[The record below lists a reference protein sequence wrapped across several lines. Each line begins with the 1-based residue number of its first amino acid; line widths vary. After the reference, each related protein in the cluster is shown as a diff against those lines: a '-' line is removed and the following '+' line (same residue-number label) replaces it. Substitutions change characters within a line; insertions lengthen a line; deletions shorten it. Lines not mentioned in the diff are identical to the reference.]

1 MEEKNQEVLD
11 RYLKK
16 MSNISKETKDQLYSE
31 LEQRID
37 SFNQNSNRKLEL
49 SLGSKEEL
57 KRNLNQSKN
66 GPIKSNA
73 ASVNPNPNMNMRR
86 PVQQPVMQQAPP
98 QVIMQQAPQP
108 VMMQQM
114 PQQMV
119 MRTVPQPMMMQ
130 QMPQQMI
137 IQQPAMNMQM
147 SQIQPQIPRL
157 LPNQIT
163 QNNPTINPNQANNK
177 RSLFLGQA
185 LGAISGGLGD
195 AASSVGGAL
204 GANGGAGAG
213 LLGAGAGLAMATM
226 GSSDEREERDN
237 LGQELRSKEFK
248 FMTKQGQKTSEL
260 GLMDNYVRLLL
271 W

>member
-57 KRNLNQSKN
+57 KNNLNQSKN

-86 PVQQPVMQQAPP
+86 QVQQPVMQQAPP

-114 PQQMV
+114 PQQMI
-119 MRTVPQPMMMQ
+119 M
-130 QMPQQMI
+130 
-137 IQQPAMNMQM
+137 QQPAMNMQM

-163 QNNPTINPNQANNK
+163 RNNPTINPNQANNK